1 MEYNSNT
8 IVTVQPAPFAK
19 APAVLY
25 RCCAATLLI
34 IGRLAHK
41 KESVMNCVRA
51 HIRDRFLFMAELF

>member
-1 MEYNSNT
+1 MEYKSNSNI

-34 IGRLAHK
+34 IGRSAHK
-41 KESVMNCVRA
+41 KEPTAHCVRA
-51 HIRDRFLFMAELF
+51 HMHG